1 MGADTLDLLTASSL
15 KSYTPKSGKFAGKEQ
30 LDTIGSKEG
39 IIKWRGSIFEMTL
52 PSGRKQ
58 KCVAAMHP
66 ASFIRGQWKWLPL
79 YKYIDVP
86 RAVIQSSFSEMKL
99 TPRSAIVGPS
109 FRQAVEYLGHLNQ
122 QEWVSIDYEGRQ
134 HLTCLGA
141 GSTAGEAMC
150 IPLSRVGSSAYWT
163 SDEEILI
170 WKLWARLLENPKV
183 KKIAQNAPF
192 EWIKS
197 WMYGIYPTPL
207 GIDTM
212 TAHHCLYPDWG
223 GTVDDWNKRKRDI
236 DNPGH
241 GLALITSQ
249 YTDQPYYKDDG
260 RRWEPSMGED
270 RFWQYNA
277 LDVMVTFESAMK
289 MKKEIEDAGLAETYN
304 RAYLGSIFD
313 KTIQMEWDGI
323 LIDTVLRDEERVKS
337 EAELVRLCEELGSKL
352 GYRVIPKTDKK
363 GRKADS
369 SVLNLASPAQ
379 LKDFF
384 KKKGYKIGFDRQ
396 TGREKLD
403 KDDLAALAIKHNDE
417 SIHLILKI
425 RKLQDFINDTLNMRL
440 DQNGKIHCHWK
451 LGGTNTGRWSST
463 ESILESGRNLQN
475 LDRQGVA
482 RQLFL
487 PT

>member
-1 MGADTLDLLTASSL
+1 
-15 KSYTPKSGKFAGKEQ
+15 
-30 LDTIGSKEG
+30 
-39 IIKWRGSIFEMTL
+39 
-52 PSGRKQ
+52 
-58 KCVAAMHP
+58 
-66 ASFIRGQWKWLPL
+66 
-79 YKYIDVP
+79 
-86 RAVIQSSFSEMKL
+86 
-99 TPRSAIVGPS
+99 
-109 FRQAVEYLGHLNQ
+109 
-122 QEWVSIDYEGRQ
+122 
-134 HLTCLGA
+134 
-141 GSTAGEAMC
+141 
-150 IPLSRVGSSAYWT
+150 
-163 SDEEILI
+163 
-170 WKLWARLLENPKV
+170 
-183 KKIAQNAPF
+183 
-192 EWIKS
+192 
-197 WMYGIYPTPL
+197 
-207 GIDTM
+207 
-212 TAHHCLYPDWG
+212 
-223 GTVDDWNKRKRDI
+223 
-236 DNPGH
+236 
-241 GLALITSQ
+241 
-249 YTDQPYYKDDG
+249 
-260 RRWEPSMGED
+260 
-270 RFWQYNA
+270 
-277 LDVMVTFESAMK
+277 
-289 MKKEIEDAGLAETYN
+289 
-304 RAYLGSIFD
+304 
-313 KTIQMEWDGI
+313 
-323 LIDTVLRDEERVKS
+323 
-337 EAELVRLCEELGSKL
+337 LVRLCEELGSKL